1 MSAVASRMYAER
13 MTVTQTILKT
23 TKDES
28 NGISDTDTD
37 TDNNNNNNN
46 NNTNNN
52 NNNNNNNKTP
62 YLEYWIKVLEDEPNL
77 FTKIMA
83 SLNKSVLLSINLI

>member
-1 MSAVASRMYAER
+1 

-37 TDNNNNNNN
+37 TD
-46 NNTNNN
+46 TDNNN